1 MKGEKMKLFLQKL
14 KRAMLIVLVFA
25 MLAPST
31 NVMAAT
37 QRQKAITAYKRY
49 LAQNKITLA
58 GEMVKSSETIFA
70 LSYIDNNNIPELV
83 VQKRLQGTNH
93 GAFAVFTYT
102 NGKIIRVMN
111 GNIYEGFRG
120 YYAKTGVIKTRDYP
134 PMGKGI
140 KYTEFFSRLEGV
152 KTITLL
158 TRNHSL
164 GIHDEPYCY
173 YRTGRYDRTKTAIRE
188 DYGDLKPATA
198 SKFYKLLKEVTKSKK
213 MTAFKFYNNTSAN
226 RKKYCK

>member
-1 MKGEKMKLFLQKL
+1 MKLFLQKL

-58 GEMVKSSETIFA
+58 GEMVKSSETVFA

-83 VQKRLQGTNH
+83 VKKRISGVTR

-111 GNIYEGFRG
+111 GNDHEGFRG
-120 YYAKTGVIKTRDYP
+120 YYEKTGVIKTRDYP
-134 PMGKGI
+134 PMGKNI
-140 KYTEFFSRLEGV
+140 YYREYFSRLEGV
-152 KTITLL
+152 KTIALL
-158 TRNHSL
+158 KRCHAL
-164 GIHDEPYCY
+164 DIHEQPYCY
-173 YRTGRYDRTKTAIRE
+173 YETGRYDRTKTADRE
-188 DYGDLKPATA
+188 GYGYLKPATA